1 MTEIKNN
8 ILVTGGTGLLGSHLL
23 FALAAGGEKPVA
35 IFRNE
40 AKKEAVRKVFKY
52 YSSDSETLFKS
63 VNWIY
68 ADLSDES
75 AMRDIIKG
83 CDYVYHC
90 AAEVSFDPSENEKI
104 IQNNVLLTGN
114 IVKACHSN
122 NVRKLCHVS
131 SVASLGARGG
141 GNKITENQTWDESE
155 SHSAYA
161 LSKHKSEEIVWEY
174 IRKGLNA
181 VIVNP
186 TVIFGPGDWD
196 RGSSQYFSRISKGMP
211 LYTKGITGYVDV
223 RDVVK
228 AMVSLTMSC
237 VAGERFIIS
246 SENISFQDIF
256 SSIAENLGTKPPFI
270 YMPESLA
277 IPAALIIKAFSAIRG
292 KRPAITRQNIR
303 SAYSCQYFDNSKVKE
318 ATGIDLIP
326 VRQSIEDTCRI
337 YKNEFED

>member
-131 SVASLGARGG
+131 SVASLGAR
-141 GNKITENQTWDESE
+141 EPD
-155 SHSAYA
+155 
-161 LSKHKSEEIVWEY
+161 
-174 IRKGLNA
+174 
-181 VIVNP
+181 
-186 TVIFGPGDWD
+186 
-196 RGSSQYFSRISKGMP
+196 
-211 LYTKGITGYVDV
+211 
-223 RDVVK
+223 
-228 AMVSLTMSC
+228 
-237 VAGERFIIS
+237 
-246 SENISFQDIF
+246 
-256 SSIAENLGTKPPFI
+256 LG
-270 YMPESLA
+270 
-277 IPAALIIKAFSAIRG
+277 
-292 KRPAITRQNIR
+292 
-303 SAYSCQYFDNSKVKE
+303 
-318 ATGIDLIP
+318 
-326 VRQSIEDTCRI
+326 
-337 YKNEFED
+337 